1 MGVEWR
7 EGGRPPRQLLLM
19 TRRWRCYFLKKESLD
34 IRRKELHHD
43 QEVLLLLCGTKNANS
58 GAQIKDHVYTP
69 NCPPHT
75 HFNINIIFVCSCPDL
90 RVVLGIFFFKITEQ
104 FKSRLL
110 NINSFGLSVV
120 VHR

>member
-19 TRRWRCYFLKKESLD
+19 TRRWRCYFLKKKGLE

-43 QEVLLLLCGTKNANS
+43 QEVILLLCGTKNANS

-69 NCPPHT
+69 NFPPHT
-75 HFNINIIFVCSCPDL
+75 PFSVLTSTLYIFVCSCPDL
-90 RVVLGIFFFKITEQ
+90 GV
-104 FKSRLL
+104 
-110 NINSFGLSVV
+110 
-120 VHR
+120 